1 MAPPRKKAVP
11 AGKIELELTA
21 DRVTK
26 GAVRFMQD
34 TPDFPI
40 NVYLRKEQ
48 VAELGLEAVE
58 GAVITLTIEAA

>member
-1 MAPPRKKAVP
+1 MAAPRKKATPTGSLNV
-11 AGKIELELTA
+11 ELVA

-48 VAELGLEAVE
+48 VAELGIEAVE
-58 GAVITLTIEAA
+58 GAVISVTIDAA

>member
-1 MAPPRKKAVP
+1 MAAPRKKTP
-11 AGKIELELTA
+11 AGKIEIELVA

-58 GAVITLTIEAA
+58 GATISVTIETQ